1 MTNHLYIA
9 LKHIQNSDKR
19 EVISGRFRVNK
30 IIVQGTEA
38 IQITHLK
45 FMGKKKFVTCKWI
58 PQNNALFVCPGIDD
72 IPEEIIFIIRSIKR
86 LKMKVEYI
94 ISSSNTDITSRFIQY
109 L

>member
-9 LKHIQNSDKR
+9 LKHIQNCDKQ
-19 EVISGRFRVNK
+19 EVASGRYQVNK
-30 IIVQGTEA
+30 ITVQDTEA

-45 FMGKKKFVTCKWI
+45 FMGKRKFVTCKWI
-58 PQNNALFVCPGIDD
+58 PQNNALFVCAEAGE

-86 LKMKVEYI
+86 LKMKIEYI
-94 ISSSNTDITSRFIQY
+94 VSSNNTDITSQFMKY